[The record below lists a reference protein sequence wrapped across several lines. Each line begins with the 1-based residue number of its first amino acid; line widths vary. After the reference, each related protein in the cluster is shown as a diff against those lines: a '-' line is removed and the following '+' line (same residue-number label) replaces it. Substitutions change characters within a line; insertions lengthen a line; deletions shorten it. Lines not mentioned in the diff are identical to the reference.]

1 MASLPLL
8 YILIYT
14 LLLLCTPATASP
26 DQEPRFRSEKY
37 AKGFEGP
44 YPLQRY
50 RSADV
55 SGPILNYWHRSVA
68 CEDGLYTI
76 LAPRGDSVRQSGPMI
91 VDQQGHLVW
100 FKQYKTT
107 TYNANVH
114 KYKGERYL
122 TFWAGDD
129 SVRGHGEGSYYM
141 VSWNAYSLEIILLSH
156 SAEWSWKTHIEN
168 IKV

>member
-1 MASLPLL
+1 MMAG
-8 YILIYT
+8 
-14 LLLLCTPATASP
+14 LLLVDIAIYALFTLCIAAIASA
-26 DQEPRFRSEKY
+26 DQEPRFRSQKY

-50 RSADV
+50 GSADV

-68 CEDGLYTI
+68 CQDGLYTI
-76 LAPRGDSVRQSGPMI
+76 LTPRGDSVRQSGPMI

-107 TYNANVH
+107 YNANVH
-114 KYKGERYL
+114 DYKGERYL

-129 SVRGHGEGSYYM
+129 SVRGHGEGTYYM
-141 VSWNAYSLEIILLSH
+141 VSWNAQPLDGVFFHAPNGGIGLIGS
-156 SAEWSWKTHIEN
+156 N
-168 IKV
+168 